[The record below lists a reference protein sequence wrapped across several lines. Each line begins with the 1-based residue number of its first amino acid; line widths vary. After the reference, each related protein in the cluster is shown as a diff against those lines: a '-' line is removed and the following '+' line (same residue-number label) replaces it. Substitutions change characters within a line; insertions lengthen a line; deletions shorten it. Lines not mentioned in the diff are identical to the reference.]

1 MSGQSWPFWRVAI
14 TVLLLAIAPAGPVA
28 CESAASGPA
37 VATSP
42 APARSSAGSAAP
54 WVASP
59 TPAPTPAS
67 TPAPTP
73 EPTPTP
79 SPTPIPLLHPPPYT
93 VAIDPGHGGVDYS
106 GAAYRD
112 AAGQVTSEKDLT
124 LDVALRL
131 DALLRESGYRT
142 VLIRDGDYSLTEFEA
157 QDVRGSQR
165 RELQARVDK
174 ANEAQADILI
184 SIHFNGSEDASLS
197 GMEVYYNPE
206 RSFAEYNWALA
217 AFVHDALVR
226 AVFRY
231 GYLGAN
237 DRGIKNDSD
246 VGGNPE
252 NAHSYLLGTNRDFRP
267 SLMPGIIAEPLFLSN
282 EREAKIIL
290 NPDFRGALA
299 RGFKEGID
307 AYFAWLQGQLAGG

>member
-1 MSGQSWPFWRVAI
+1 MWRLAI
-14 TVLLLAIAPAGPVA
+14 TVLLLAIAPAGLAA
-28 CESAASGPA
+28 CESAASGPSVTA
-37 VATSP
+37 SP
-42 APARSSAGSAAP
+42 APARRSAGTAEAG
-54 WVASP
+54 VASP
-59 TPAPTPAS
+59 KPAPTAAS

-73 EPTPTP
+73 EPTPDPTPTP

-131 DALLRESGYRT
+131 DTLLREAGYRT
-142 VLIRDGDYSLTEFEA
+142 VLIRDGDYSLTEFDA

-174 ANEAQADILI
+174 ANEAQADILV

-206 RSFAEYNWALA
+206 RSFAGYNWALA
-217 AFVHDALVR
+217 AFVHDALAR
-226 AVFRY
+226 AIFRY

-237 DRGIKNDSD
+237 DRGIKNDSG
-246 VGGNPE
+246 VGGDPE

-267 SLMPGIIAEPLFLSN
+267 SLMPGVIAEPLFLSN
-282 EREAKIIL
+282 EREARIIL